1 MQVKESSRRRPHR
14 ESGFTIVEIMVVV
27 VIIGMLATVV
37 VANLFGEVDTA
48 RLTKVQ
54 RDISGLSDAAKR
66 YKLRFGSWPE
76 SIEELANPEEG
87 QSFIEDVPKD
97 PWNNEYQFEGE
108 SEKGSVMIRC
118 AGNDKEFDTE
128 DDITSENYRSLKELP
143 KIDTGN

>member
-1 MQVKESSRRRPHR
+1 MQVKECSRRSPQR

-66 YKLRFGSWPE
+66 YKLRFSSWPE
-76 SIEELANPEEG
+76 SVEDLANPEEG
-87 QSFIEDVPKD
+87 QPFIEEVPKD

-108 SEKGSVMIRC
+108 TEKGGIMIRC

-128 DDITSENYRSLKELP
+128 DDITTENYRSLKELP
-143 KIDTGN
+143 KIDKG

>member
-1 MQVKESSRRRPHR
+1 MQVKERSRRRPQR
-14 ESGFTIVEIMVVV
+14 DAGFTIVEIMVVV

-66 YKLRFGSWPE
+66 YKLHFGSWPE
-76 SIEELANPEEG
+76 SIEELAEPEEG
-87 QSFIEDVPKD
+87 KPLIEDVPKD
-97 PWNNEYQFEGE
+97 PWGNEYQFEGE
-108 SEKGSVMIRC
+108 TEKGGIMIRC

-143 KIDTGN
+143 KIEKG